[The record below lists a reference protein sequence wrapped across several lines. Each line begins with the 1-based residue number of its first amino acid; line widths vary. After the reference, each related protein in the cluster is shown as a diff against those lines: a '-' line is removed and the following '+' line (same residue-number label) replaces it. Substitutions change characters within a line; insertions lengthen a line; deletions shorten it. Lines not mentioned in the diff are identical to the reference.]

1 MAARYTFSVEN
12 ALPLSRRDCRN
23 INTVSTEHWKGTS
36 SVEVHQSSKTRHLHS
51 KWRAYTVRVEGA
63 LALWMV
69 IITFCGRPHDV
80 RFILSRAKPREP
92 DVLGEDEKCPPE
104 PGIPAQR
111 ESQRLRIKHLRY
123 LRQPLFL
130 RPIRRYQ
137 NSN

>member
-36 SVEVHQSSKTRHLHS
+36 SVEVHQSSKTCHLAS
-51 KWRAYTVRVEGA
+51 YTVRVEGT

-92 DVLGEDEKCPPE
+92 DVLGGDEKFPPE
-104 PGIPAQR
+104 PGTTDPCAAGVAAVVNKAFALSPPTTVS
-111 ESQRLRIKHLRY
+111 EA
-123 LRQPLFL
+123 
-130 RPIRRYQ
+130 
-137 NSN
+137 NSALPE